1 VYHNFSPT
9 VEDLTVA
16 LSDPSFTA
24 FYQQLLLAF
33 LVDPSSI
40 SIGPATSSINVIN
53 IGPATVIDITKA
65 PTSTPTAAPTWS
77 LSPTRIP
84 TIGVGALTA
93 LVVIIDTVVFNS
105 YTLFFSKLP
114 TGQKEII
121 VTDCNVAVSSC
132 IDPNTGL
139 ALNGFSSKV
148 DPAPRYI
155 SMAASLTAIVL
166 LDTDG
171 YLYLLL
177 GQFVDNNGQS
187 YDFSSDYQAL
197 HRSAIAYPGV
207 SSIAFLQNGD
217 IAVNVDNS
225 NPPVTNPTGLPPW
238 FRLVLSNTFIL

>member
-1 VYHNFSPT
+1 MSEVTVPYGIIEMVVVSHYTFFLAVYTGPRYEIYITECLGVQTCTS
-9 VEDLTVA
+9 
-16 LSDPSFTA
+16 
-24 FYQQLLLAF
+24 
-33 LVDPSSI
+33 
-40 SIGPATSSINVIN
+40 PAT
-53 IGPATVIDITKA
+53 GKA
-65 PTSTPTAAPTWS
+65 
-77 LSPTRIP
+77 LNNFI
-84 TIGVGALTA
+84 
-93 LVVIIDTVVFNS
+93 
-105 YTLFFSKLP
+105 SKLD
-114 TGQKEII
+114 E
-121 VTDCNVAVSSC
+121 
-132 IDPNTGL
+132 
-139 ALNGFSSKV
+139 SKT
-148 DPAPRYI
+148 YI

-166 LDTDG
+166 LDAEG